1 MPIINRI
8 ADYFDEMQGW
18 RHHMHANPELGFDCF
33 ETSKFV
39 RSKLKDFGV
48 DEIHPNIAKTGIVAI
63 IKGRSIGK
71 TIGLRADM
79 DALPLTE
86 ISTNRYKSKREGVM
100 HACGHDGHTTM
111 LLGAAKYLCETRN
124 FSGNV
129 ALIFQPAEEGGGGAE
144 VMCKEGIM
152 ERFAIDEVYGIHNDP
167 SSPLGFFK
175 TCIGP
180 NMAAADDFTIK
191 ILGKGG
197 HAAEPEETIDP
208 LVAGVQLVQSIQTI
222 SSRNLSALDRVVISI
237 TQFHAGTTH
246 NIIPNEAYIN
256 GTVRTLSKQAQGLV
270 VKRLKELCKGHGL
283 VFGGKMKLEYN
294 RGYPP
299 TVNHEKETK
308 FAAEVARE
316 VVDAQN
322 VNMNAKPIMASEDFS
337 YMIEKRPGCYFH
349 VGQGIGAPVHNPK
362 YDFNDDLSPIGAS
375 FFARLVEKS
384 NPINKY

>member
-8 ADYFDEMQGW
+8 ADYFYEMQGW

-33 ETSKFV
+33 ETAKFV
-39 RSKLKDFGV
+39 KSKLEEFGV
-48 DEIHPNIAKTGIVAI
+48 DEVHSDIAKTGLVAI
-63 IKGRSIGK
+63 IKGKSTGK
-71 TIGLRADM
+71 TVGLRADM

-86 ISTNRYKSKREGVM
+86 ITKKSYKSKRKGIM

-167 SSPLGFFK
+167 SSPLGVFK

-191 ILGKGG
+191 IVGQGG

-256 GTVRTLSKQAQGLV
+256 GTVRTLSKQAQSLV
-270 VKRLKELCKGHGL
+270 IRRLKELCKGHGL
-283 VFGGKMKLEYN
+283 VFGGKMELEYN
-294 RGYPP
+294 YGYPP

-308 FAAEVARE
+308 FAADVARE
-316 VVDAQN
+316 IVDQQN
-322 VNMNAKPIMASEDFS
+322 VNINAEPIMASEDFS

-349 VGQGIGAPVHNPK
+349 VGQGIGAPVHNPE

-375 FFARLVEKS
+375 FFARLIEKA
-384 NPINKY
+384 NPV